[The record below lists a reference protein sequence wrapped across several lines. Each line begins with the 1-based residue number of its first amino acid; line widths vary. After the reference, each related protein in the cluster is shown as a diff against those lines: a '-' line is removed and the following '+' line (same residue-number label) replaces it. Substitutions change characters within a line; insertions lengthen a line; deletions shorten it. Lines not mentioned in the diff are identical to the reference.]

1 MAYQAFLNNRSMQQD
16 LQQQFANITTEADQT
31 GIEELD
37 SFNQMK
43 EAGLVSMQ
51 EQGTEREGMGEGALF
66 LGGSSLFGARFG
78 EAQESLGSLVNQG
91 IKSGVSNV
99 KNYIGDNIKEA
110 YQSVKDTVTGKIA
123 DLRQSAE
130 DTASALKSEGQ
141 DMITSAMTKGKDLSQ
156 GLEQTYSS
164 SIENLGDNLLGQFG
178 TREMASRSG
187 SSLVS
192 QVDLLNADPEI
203 SMALSNMGQTPQ
215 LSSVPEFS
223 TAADT
228 GTFITPDMG
237 TEMTQFQTYAK
248 LPESNYIT
256 EELDTSGKAA
266 VPTTTEPGDSLA
278 ETAKI
283 TEAAPAEAATAEAAP
298 LAEEAATGGAEA
310 IADTV
315 AASTAEIPVVD
326 VLTGVAAL
334 GFGLFS
340 LFDKPHTPT
349 PPPPPL
355 ETVAP
360 ISQSIATV
368 QSGV

>member
-31 GIEELD
+31 GLEELN

-66 LGGSSLFGARFG
+66 LGSSSLFGAKFG

-99 KNYIGDNIKEA
+99 KNFIGDNIKEA
-110 YQSVKDTVTGKIA
+110 YQNVKDTVTGKIA

-156 GLEQTYSS
+156 GLEQSYSS
-164 SIENLGDNLLGQFG
+164 SVENLGDNLLGQFG

-203 SMALSNMGQTPQ
+203 SMALSNMGQTPE
-215 LSSVPEFS
+215 LSSIPEFS
-223 TAADT
+223 TASDT

-256 EELDTSGKAA
+256 DELDTSGKPA

-283 TEAAPAEAATAEAAP
+283 TEAAPAEAAP
-298 LAEEAATGGAEA
+298 LAEEAAAGTGEA

-315 AASTAEIPVVD
+315 AASTAEIPVLD

>member
-1 MAYQAFLNNRSMQQD
+1 
-16 LQQQFANITTEADQT
+16 
-31 GIEELD
+31 
-37 SFNQMK
+37 
-43 EAGLVSMQ
+43 
-51 EQGTEREGMGEGALF
+51 
-66 LGGSSLFGARFG
+66 
-78 EAQESLGSLVNQG
+78 
-91 IKSGVSNV
+91 
-99 KNYIGDNIKEA
+99 
-110 YQSVKDTVTGKIA
+110 
-123 DLRQSAE
+123 
-130 DTASALKSEGQ
+130 
-141 DMITSAMTKGKDLSQ
+141 
-156 GLEQTYSS
+156 
-164 SIENLGDNLLGQFG
+164 
-178 TREMASRSG
+178 
-187 SSLVS
+187 
-192 QVDLLNADPEI
+192 
-203 SMALSNMGQTPQ
+203 MGQTPE
-215 LSSVPEFS
+215 LSSIPEFS
-223 TAADT
+223 TASDT

-256 EELDTSGKAA
+256 DELDTSGKPA

-283 TEAAPAEAATAEAAP
+283 TEAAPAEAAP
-298 LAEEAATGGAEA
+298 LAEEAAAGTGEA

-315 AASTAEIPVVD
+315 AASTAEIPVLD